1 VIVLQLKT
9 ILQKVVY
16 FISDLCIINLRNEEI
31 VMRNIDVPGAK
42 EIFEKQDELLKTFW
56 SNKGYIKAAIA
67 LHEIIRDDYA
77 LKRMRLLRLQ
87 GLYEQGAREWYAKH
101 GTVGEF

>member
-1 VIVLQLKT
+1 
-9 ILQKVVY
+9 
-16 FISDLCIINLRNEEI
+16 
-31 VMRNIDVPGAK
+31 MRNIDVPGAK

-77 LKRMRLLRLQ
+77 LEKIRSLRAKN
-87 GLYEQGAREWYAKH
+87 LYNKGAAEWYAKH
-101 GTVGEF
+101 GSVGDF